1 MISHAAWPV
10 SPRVGDVKYHDVSLI
25 EPIVGAG

>member
-10 SPRVGDVKYHDVSLI
+10 SPLVGNVKYNDVSLI